1 MCWYL
6 YLFDSRTSD
15 CEMKACYCENQENKK
30 DEKKEGRTEAGGES
44 GDEGRSD
51 GPVSLSC

>member
-30 DEKKEGRTEAGGES
+30 EEKKEGRTEAGGES
-44 GDEGRSD
+44 GEEGRSD